1 MYKKVDTSL
10 NFVEREK
17 EVIEFWKKNGVFE
30 KINAII
36 EYCRTHELRGD
47 NRTIRINRN
56 ASGITISAIAQNH
69 SAFSAGGTGGS
80 SEYTG
85 YFKLVLLKSE
95 SGKYFVDIVD
105 GATYDPA
112 QTPVS
117 GNSVCKVNN
126 VTFYLEPYQSGEI
139 TETTLFALR
148 YTAPVEA
155 DEDTG
160 TEAEAEK
167 VEIINLTEEGY
178 FYLPSDT
185 SKICYYQLGRA
196 IVRTDSEGNKSVTIQ
211 QDHQATASNGIPQI
225 FRYALCGE

>member
-1 MYKKVDTSL
+1 MIEVYRRTPERDRILNTIPKRSHVAEDSRESAVVQKKS
-10 NFVEREK
+10 
-17 EVIEFWKKNGVFE
+17 KNAVS
-30 KINAII
+30 
-36 EYCRTHELRGD
+36 Y
-47 NRTIRINRN
+47 
-56 ASGITISAIAQNH
+56 
-69 SAFSAGGTGGS
+69 
-80 SEYTG
+80 EYTG
-85 YFKLVLLKSE
+85 YFKLVLLQSE
-95 SGKYFVDIVD
+95 SGSYSVTIVD

-112 QTPVS
+112 KTPVS
-117 GNSVCKVNN
+117 GKSVCKVNN

-167 VEIINLTEEGY
+167 VEIVNLTAEGY
-178 FYLPSDT
+178 SSLPSDT
-185 SKICYYQLGRA
+185 SDVCYYQLGRA

>member
-1 MYKKVDTSL
+1 MSQL
-10 NFVEREK
+10 PEK
-17 EVIEFWKKNGVFE
+17 LRSGDSFKNGVFE

-47 NRTIRINRN
+47 NRTVRINRN

-69 SAFSAGGTGGS
+69 PAFSTGGTRGS
-80 SEYTG
+80 AEYTG

-139 TETTLFALR
+139 TETSIFALR

-155 DEDTG
+155 DEDSG
-160 TEAEAEK
+160 TEAQAEK
-167 VEIINLTEEGY
+167 VEIVNLTAEGY
-178 FYLPSDT
+178 SYLPSDT

-196 IVRTDSEGNKSVTIQ
+196 IVTTDAEGNKSVTIQ

-225 FRYALCGE
+225 FFYALCGE